1 MAENYLLDTNAY
13 FNLLKLAYQFKDD
26 DSSCPESVK
35 KLKSNNLYVST
46 VTKVE
51 IISVLGK
58 YARGVNGGYNKCNCF
73 ISSDGKICENQ
84 KYTYP
89 RKKWSNKK
97 IKLWLQLID
106 ETITGRSTLAQLGL
120 LPFSEKT
127 IEEARRIILH
137 ALTFS
142 FGSMDAIIAATAKE
156 SISNQKDMIVV
167 TSDKSLKA
175 CLAKCGLPFWDAFE
189 S

>member
-58 YARGVNGGYNKCNCF
+58 YARGVNGGYNKCNCI

-106 ETITGRSTLAQLGL
+106 ETITGRSTLARLDL